1 MNKVHQT
8 CWFVPFPVGG
18 IGKPPAPARGRKGRR
33 RVAERGGRDRGVSA
47 FGGYS
52 GQAFSPAGDKG
63 RFVLPPAFRK
73 AVRESSGGN
82 RILCLAAHDRFDC
95 LIGFGLSRKEQ
106 LNAQLEREEER
117 AIRLGLHDFDRDV
130 RAQQLFGFE
139 QLPFDDSGRF
149 VMPDH
154 LRDLGKVGDGLYFQG
169 AGDFF
174 FIWNPDE
181 LARMGPEWKGAQAAC
196 AKLLAAARKGG
207 A

>member
-1 MNKVHQT
+1 M
-8 CWFVPFPVGG
+8 
-18 IGKPPAPARGRKGRR
+18 
-33 RVAERGGRDRGVSA
+33 SA

-52 GQAFSPAGDKG
+52 GQAYSPSGDKG

-73 AVRESSGGN
+73 AVKESSGGN

-95 LIGFGLSRKEQ
+95 LIGFGLSRTDK
-106 LNAQLEREEER
+106 LNQQLEREEER
-117 AIRLGLHDFDRDV
+117 AIRLSLADFDRDV

-149 VMPDH
+149 IMPEH

-174 FIWNPDE
+174 FVWNPVE
-181 LARMGPEWKGAQAAC
+181 LARMDPAWKGAQAAC
-196 AKLLAAARKGG
+196 AKLIAAASKG
-207 A
+207 AA

>member
-1 MNKVHQT
+1 M
-8 CWFVPFPVGG
+8 
-18 IGKPPAPARGRKGRR
+18 
-33 RVAERGGRDRGVSA
+33 SA

-52 GQAFSPAGDKG
+52 GQAYSPSGDKG

-73 AVRESSGGN
+73 AVKESSGGN

-95 LIGFGLSRKEQ
+95 LIGFGLSRTDK
-106 LNAQLEREEER
+106 LNEQLEREDER
-117 AIRLGLHDFDRDV
+117 AIRLGLADFDRDV

-154 LRDLGKVGDGLYFQG
+154 LRDLGKIADGLYFQG

-174 FIWNPDE
+174 FVWNPAE
-181 LARMGPEWKGAQAAC
+181 LAQMDAAWKGAQASC
-196 AKLLAAARKGG
+196 AKLVAAAKKG
-207 A
+207 AAE